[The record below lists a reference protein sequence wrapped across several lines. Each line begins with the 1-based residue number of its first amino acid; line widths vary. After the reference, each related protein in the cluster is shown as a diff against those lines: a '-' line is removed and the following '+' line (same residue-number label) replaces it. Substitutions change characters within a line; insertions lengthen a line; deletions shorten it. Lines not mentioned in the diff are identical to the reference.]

1 MKNMFWRKTSILL
14 LSLVALL
21 AQAATQFMSI
31 KSNKVNARVGPGTN
45 YPVSFVFLKAG
56 EPVEVIAAFKSWRQI
71 KDIDGDTAWVHVSLL
86 SSKRSVIVKESL
98 INAFL
103 FKFPGKRH
111 SASVEPKVR
120 CSFLNYCYRDWCHVR
135 CQGHKGWI
143 ERDFLWGI
151 HDNEFIDTSSV
162 KMYLKILGNLW

>member
-1 MKNMFWRKTSILL
+1 M
-14 LSLVALL
+14 

-56 EPVEVIAAFKSWRQI
+56 EPVEVIAAFKSWRHI
-71 KDIDGDTAWVHVSLL
+71 KDIDGDTGWVHISLL
-86 SSKRSVIVKESL
+86 SSKRSVVIKDAL
-98 INAFL
+98 IHAFL

-111 SASVEPKVR
+111 GASVEPKVR
-120 CSFLNYCYRDWCHVR
+120 CSFLNYCYKEWCYVK

-143 ERDFLWGI
+143 ERNLLWGI
-151 HDNEFIDTSSV
+151 HDNELIDTSSI
-162 KMYLKILGNLW
+162 KMYLKVLGSIW